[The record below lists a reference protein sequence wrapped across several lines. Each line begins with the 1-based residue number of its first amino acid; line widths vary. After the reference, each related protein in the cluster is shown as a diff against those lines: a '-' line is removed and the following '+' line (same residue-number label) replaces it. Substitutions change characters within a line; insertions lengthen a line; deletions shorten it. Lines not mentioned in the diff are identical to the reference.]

1 MFRSQENQSTNQLP
15 KTKFIHKECTVV
27 SVHHQEVPVKIW
39 SGPKRAWDLRSHRKR
54 SEKRET
60 KKRRKLFNLNMRDE
74 PRERQWS
81 VSQAASQPAKH
92 ACREEIN
99 YHEISCNS
107 CEWASRSQPHVVNS
121 VVQLVGSMHKIWWSI
136 ASSDLEEIVA
146 NKQSSKFMCW
156 IGLPAA
162 PSWITQMEEKINVEY
177 YQQLWCVIVHFVL

>member
-1 MFRSQENQSTNQLP
+1 MKWTQESL
-15 KTKFIHKECTVV
+15 
-27 SVHHQEVPVKIW
+27 
-39 SGPKRAWDLRSHRKR
+39 R
-54 SEKRET
+54 SEKPQEKIRENRKT
-60 KKRRKLFNLNMRDE
+60 KKRRKLFNLNMRMLIAEKDLTDSTAILNTRDE
-74 PRERQWS
+74 PRKHQWS

-121 VVQLVGSMHKIWWSI
+121 VVQLVGFMHKIWWSV

-146 NKQSSKFMCW
+146 IKQSSKFMCW

-162 PSWITQMEEKINVEY
+162 PSWITQMEENINVVY
-177 YQQLWCVIVHFVL
+177 CQQLWCIIVHFVL

>member
-1 MFRSQENQSTNQLP
+1 MKWTQESL
-15 KTKFIHKECTVV
+15 
-27 SVHHQEVPVKIW
+27 
-39 SGPKRAWDLRSHRKR
+39 R
-54 SEKRET
+54 SEKPQEKIRENRKT
-60 KKRRKLFNLNMRDE
+60 KKRRKLFNLNMRMLIAEKGQTDSTAIVNTRDE
-74 PRERQWS
+74 PRKHQWS

-121 VVQLVGSMHKIWWSI
+121 VVQLVGSMHKILWSI

-146 NKQSSKFMCW
+146 IKQSSKFMCW

-162 PSWITQMEEKINVEY
+162 PSWITQMEENINVVY
-177 YQQLWCVIVHFVL
+177 CQQLWCIIVHFVL